1 MKVIALLAWK
11 GGVGKSTLTINLAT
25 AAIEDGHKVGIID
38 LDPQSSLSEW
48 SDRREA
54 DQPFVSDAKPRA
66 VAQIVEAGRGLG
78 LDLMLIDTPPNA
90 REEVEAALA
99 VADAVVIPTG
109 VALFD
114 LKAVTRTVRAATQ
127 ANKST
132 SVVLNRVGNRSDR
145 GAARIRRELSQIGMP
160 ILREVIHDLVVFP
173 RASDLGQTAIELEPE
188 SKAANDVRAVWK
200 IIAKQVGM
208 RAKTRA
214 RKTAGETV

>member
-11 GGVGKSTLTINLAT
+11 GGVGKSSLTINLAT

-54 DQPFVSDAKPRA
+54 EQPFVSDAKPRA
-66 VAQIVEAGRGLG
+66 VAQIVEAGKGLG

-90 REEVEAALA
+90 TEEVEAALA
-99 VADAVVIPTG
+99 VADTVVIPTG

-127 ANKST
+127 ANKPT

-145 GAARIRRELSQIGMP
+145 EAARIRRELNQIGMP
-160 ILREVIHDLVVFP
+160 ILREVIHDLKAFP
-173 RASDLGQTAIELEPE
+173 RSADIGLTAIEFEPE
-188 SKAANDVRAVWK
+188 GKAAGDVRAVWK
-200 IIAKQVGM
+200 MIARQVGM
-208 RAKTRA
+208 RARTRS
-214 RKTAGETV
+214 RKIESEVA